1 MSAHPSPWSLS
12 RSFPIN
18 FLLLAGFTV
27 AEGIT
32 LGMVSMRY
40 DAEAVLLA
48 AGLTTA
54 IVFTLTIFAFQVA
67 LETLSLLVPQ
77 TKIDFTM
84 MGGMLLCVLVVFCLF
99 SLIAIFIP
107 QSRYVGLHYLA

>member
-1 MSAHPSPWSLS
+1 MSHQSSPRFLR

-18 FLLLAGFTV
+18 FLLLASFTV
-27 AEGIT
+27 AEGVT

-67 LETLSLLVPQ
+67 LLTLSLIV
-77 TKIDFTM
+77 
-84 MGGMLLCVLVVFCLF
+84 
-99 SLIAIFIP
+99 S
-107 QSRYVGLHYLA
+107 